1 MVTHGI
7 IYFERWRMKYLLGWV
22 LFSSV
27 FAAQAEGFGACER
40 AALPATIISKL
51 KANPETANP
60 LEGAPGATV
69 VAEARSLLPLFSN
82 KVVHYA
88 IMDILSRKNYGK
100 IKKYRN
106 VADVLSNFTKRYEV
120 AEIERF
126 LNDVVDL
133 LELRLSPASEI
144 AEQATVAKMAKQYKV
159 PVDSI
164 YNMNNA
170 LQTHSAADHAT
181 IKVALFFVLAQAETA
196 TQVAKLQS
204 KGAKF
209 LAFFGA
215 RPSRAHRALDKSHRY
230 NTAVKALQIAQGDED
245 ILVEADRDL
254 LRLFPE
260 TRNRAVRAYLLGTI
274 GIDHQTVDHLEK
286 KANVLQL
293 DALTREMLKEKDT
306 QLVAAFESEAQGA
319 ADYAAARDRA
329 LALKARKRVAER
341 DASVAADALSQ
352 RVEPMRKLIEAL
364 DERRTEIQKFLG
376 DQETVSLKA
385 RGLGMPQTEFESEL
399 EKLEEAQVD
408 TDEAYDHEEMGAY
421 ASAVESL
428 LTDNAE
434 TLSVTQFLRIADV
447 SITEVLSWDLSDEE
461 CVEYAEWVLQK
472 LHAGAAR
479 MPFSNDDLA
488 QLIVYIQKVVA
499 DLALTDDEDQEYADL
514 IRGYDLKIWGVT
526 EYPKS
531 VLTQWEDELIM
542 VGQKITEIN
551 RAIQDALSA
560 EPSASPEEIFVN
572 IKRGLAAFEALRDSN
587 NGGVAATEKAR
598 RESAATA
605 EAAVA
610 ERGAKE
616 KNRRELSAAE
626 KQLEALKT
634 EIANLEQQ
642 HAALVESTGETGV
655 VVAAPQAPAAPDY
668 EPIPAAI
675 KKKSSLILSG
685 MNGRIARRYNTAKSD
700 EDLSVWYDYFDE
712 ELKKHRSELTE
723 ADFLAYVTSS
733 FNLLDQ
739 SDWDTSDFDDTQFDA
754 FRDFVTLVKASASEV
769 HFALD
774 RRGCSA
780 QIMERLRVLMKGF
793 QEFYPDDG
801 YNEEFDQLS
810 ELVDNEWTL
819 EDDADTEGL
828 GAPDTA
834 ETLDPASLAQT
845 IAAKKAEKTQLEQK
859 IAELKS
865 ELGLSTP

>member
-7 IYFERWRMKYLLGWV
+7 ISFERWRMKYLLGWV

-40 AALPATIISKL
+40 AALPATIIAKL
-51 KANPETANP
+51 KANPEAANP
-60 LEGAPGATV
+60 LEGAPGTTV
-69 VAEARSLLPLFSN
+69 VAEAQSLLPLFSN
-82 KVVHYA
+82 KVVHFA

-100 IKKYRN
+100 IKNYRN

-126 LNDVVDL
+126 LSDVVDL
-133 LELRLSPASEI
+133 LVLRLSPASEI
-144 AEQATVAKMAKQYKV
+144 SKQAKVAKMAKHYNV
-159 PVDSI
+159 SAESI
-164 YNMNNA
+164 YSMNNA
-170 LQTHSAADHAT
+170 LQTYSAADYAT
-181 IKVALFFVLAQAETA
+181 IKVALFFVLAQVETA

-215 RPSRAHRALDKSHRY
+215 RPSRAHRPLDKTHRY

-254 LRLFPE
+254 LRLFPQ

-286 KANVLQL
+286 KANALSL
-293 DALTREMLKEKDT
+293 DALTREMLTEKDA

-329 LALKARKRVAER
+329 LALKARKRVAEQE
-341 DASVAADALSQ
+341 ASVAADALSQ

-376 DQETVSLKA
+376 DQEAVSLKA

-399 EKLEEAQVD
+399 AKLEEAQVD
-408 TDEAYDHEEMGAY
+408 TDEAYDKDEMGAY

-447 SITEVLSWDLSDEE
+447 SVNEVLSWDLSDEE

-479 MPFSNDDLA
+479 MPFSNDDLS

-499 DLALTDDEDQEYADL
+499 DLALTDDQDQEYADL
-514 IRGYDLKIWGVT
+514 IREYDLKIWGVT

-531 VLTQWEDELIM
+531 VIKQWEDELAMI
-542 VGQKITEIN
+542 GQKITEIN

-560 EPSASPEEIFVN
+560 EPSASPEEIFVGL
-572 IKRGLAAFEALRDSN
+572 KRGLAAYETLRDSN

-598 RESAATA
+598 RESAANA
-605 EAAVA
+605 EATVA
-610 ERGAKE
+610 ARRQHQKNQADLATSRKE
-616 KNRRELSAAE
+616 
-626 KQLEALKT
+626 LEALNA
-634 EIANLEQQ
+634 EILALEEQERAISSGQ
-642 HAALVESTGETGV
+642 GVAETAL
-655 VVAAPQAPAAPDY
+655 PAAPTAPALD
-668 EPIPAAI
+668 PIPQAI
-675 KKKSSLILSG
+675 
-685 MNGRIARRYNTAKSD
+685 AAKSTRILGGMESRMTRAHAQAVED
-700 EDLSVWYDYFDE
+700 SDLSVWYEAFKT
-712 ELKKHRSELTE
+712 ELSERQETLTE
-723 ADFLAYVTSS
+723 SDLVSFVVSS
-733 FNLLDQ
+733 LDLFVD
-739 SDWDTSDFDDTQFDA
+739 SDDWDYDDLGGSDFEAYKDIVEAVQEAAKHVHQAKSRLGVTAQNMEKLRASLARLKDCFPDTNYTD
-754 FRDFVTLVKASASEV
+754 E
-769 HFALD
+769 FA
-774 RRGCSA
+774 A
-780 QIMERLRVLMKGF
+780 
-793 QEFYPDDG
+793 
-801 YNEEFDQLS
+801 LS
-810 ELVDNEWTL
+810 ELI
-819 EDDADTEGL
+819 DDVWESTDGSVTA
-828 GAPDTA
+828 APVEA
-834 ETLDPASLAQT
+834 PVEKLD
-845 IAAKKAEKTQLEQK
+845 AAGITKAVAEKKNAREALLTKIRELETTIQ
-859 IAELKS
+859 AFR
-865 ELGLSTP
+865 P